1 MLVRG
6 AGGYGLP
13 VARCM
18 LNPWAAGG
26 CTASMDR
33 DILRG
38 VKVLAAKTA
47 LFLSAASLRTQCLI
61 DWLLSQSLCDGA
73 DGICRDAVRNGCRV
87 RIGDRDR

>member
-1 MLVRG
+1 
-6 AGGYGLP
+6 
-13 VARCM
+13 M

-61 DWLLSQSLCDGA
+61 DW
-73 DGICRDAVRNGCRV
+73 
-87 RIGDRDR
+87 